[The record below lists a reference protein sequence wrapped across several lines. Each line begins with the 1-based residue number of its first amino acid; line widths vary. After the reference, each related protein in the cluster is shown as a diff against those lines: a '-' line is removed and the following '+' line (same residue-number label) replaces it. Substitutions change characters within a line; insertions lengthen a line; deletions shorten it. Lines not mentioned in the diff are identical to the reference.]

1 MLSRLARRFSMTSIK
16 FFLFLMGASVIF
28 LYLVSPTIDLAFSN
42 FWVPNGVLPF
52 WWPEEVFKDHRA
64 LVAFILVGQLASSIR
79 STKLFLL
86 LTGASAIFVYLVS
99 PTRDPAFGKFSA
111 ANGGSPHFWLQGVHE
126 DDWMLAAVSLAALL
140 AINLTLNLWLWYKS
154 QTIFAA
160 HRHRKGIPLMHFV
173 IGVMHFVMGIWMWL
187 ILSYVFIFYL
197 LVQWLID

>member
-16 FFLFLMGASVIF
+16 FFLCLMGASVIF
-28 LYLVSPTIDLAFSN
+28 LYLVSPTIDLAFSQ

-52 WWPEEVFKDHRA
+52 WWPEDVFRDHRA
-64 LVAFILVGQLASSIR
+64 LVAFILVGQLASLIR
-79 STKLFLL
+79 STKFFLL

-99 PTRDPAFGKFSA
+99 PTIDPAFRP
-111 ANGGSPHFWLQGVHE
+111 NGYNAGSPVGWLKGVHE
-126 DDWMLAAVSLAALL
+126 DDWKLVAVILAALL
-140 AINLTLNLWLWYKS
+140 AINFTLKLWQWYKS

-160 HRHRKGIPLMHFV
+160 HRHREGIPLMHFV
-173 IGVMHFVMGIWMWL
+173 IGVMHFVIGIWMWL